1 MYGRRTAMKKGEI
14 TAFLSLVFVLTVSFV
29 LGILEISIIQTS
41 KSMSRLTVDRA
52 VFSIFGEY
60 NPKLF
65 SDYHIFAIEGSYGT
79 GDFSED
85 RLTGR
90 MRYYGTAGIEQEIKG
105 VQYLTDLNG
114 QAFREQ
120 VLQYMEE
127 RYGLS
132 IIRDFTG
139 LTSRWEDQA
148 IQGED
153 MEDKEKSILD
163 SVNDLMENAQFPEEN
178 DSGDAGENAVPDSA
192 DTEIMLPEGQAD
204 VEKLAEGG
212 PFTCIE
218 KIEKS
223 GILSVVMPEDMEL
236 SGLGINSDTQVSSR
250 NLNTGRGTFPVRKG
264 TDGPE
269 ERLLFNEYILNNFTS
284 AVPEGDEIENEENT
298 DSMESGSETGRRSL
312 AYEAE
317 YILEGKSS
325 DKENLEAFLM
335 KLFLVRMALNY
346 VYLLGDSEKQAEV
359 SALAAAVT
367 TVLLIPEAAEALKQL
382 VLLAWAAGESIV
394 DIRTLLAGK
403 RAALVKSTDTWQLPL
418 SSLLT
423 LGSGTDQSEG
433 SDVSGGLAYK
443 DYLRMFLFLENAD
456 DVNMRVLDRIEEN
469 IKTEYG
475 MGWFRADQCIT
486 KLEVKNTAEILGGIT
501 YTFPVYFGYE

>member
-1 MYGRRTAMKKGEI
+1 
-14 TAFLSLVFVLTVSFV
+14 
-29 LGILEISIIQTS
+29 
-41 KSMSRLTVDRA
+41 
-52 VFSIFGEY
+52 
-60 NPKLF
+60 
-65 SDYHIFAIEGSYGT
+65 
-79 GDFSED
+79 
-85 RLTGR
+85 
-90 MRYYGTAGIEQEIKG
+90 
-105 VQYLTDLNG
+105 
-114 QAFREQ
+114 
-120 VLQYMEE
+120 
-127 RYGLS
+127 
-132 IIRDFTG
+132 
-139 LTSRWEDQA
+139 
-148 IQGED
+148 
-153 MEDKEKSILD
+153 
-163 SVNDLMENAQFPEEN
+163 
-178 DSGDAGENAVPDSA
+178 
-192 DTEIMLPEGQAD
+192 
-204 VEKLAEGG
+204 
-212 PFTCIE
+212 
-218 KIEKS
+218 
-223 GILSVVMPEDMEL
+223 MPEDMEL

-250 NLNTGRGTFPVRKG
+250 NLNTGRGTFPARKG
-264 TDGPE
+264 TDEPE

-298 DSMESGSETGRRSL
+298 DSIESGLETGRRSL
-312 AYEAE
+312 SYEAE

-486 KLEVKNTAEILGGIT
+486 KLEVKNTVEILGGIT

>member
-1 MYGRRTAMKKGEI
+1 M
-14 TAFLSLVFVLTVSFV
+14 
-29 LGILEISIIQTS
+29 
-41 KSMSRLTVDRA
+41 
-52 VFSIFGEY
+52 
-60 NPKLF
+60 
-65 SDYHIFAIEGSYGT
+65 
-79 GDFSED
+79 
-85 RLTGR
+85 
-90 MRYYGTAGIEQEIKG
+90 
-105 VQYLTDLNG
+105 
-114 QAFREQ
+114 
-120 VLQYMEE
+120 
-127 RYGLS
+127 
-132 IIRDFTG
+132 
-139 LTSRWEDQA
+139 
-148 IQGED
+148 
-153 MEDKEKSILD
+153 
-163 SVNDLMENAQFPEEN
+163 
-178 DSGDAGENAVPDSA
+178 
-192 DTEIMLPEGQAD
+192 
-204 VEKLAEGG
+204 
-212 PFTCIE
+212 
-218 KIEKS
+218 
-223 GILSVVMPEDMEL
+223 
-236 SGLGINSDTQVSSR
+236 
-250 NLNTGRGTFPVRKG
+250 
-264 TDGPE
+264 
-269 ERLLFNEYILNNFTS
+269 FNEYILNNFTS